1 MWKLYSSSFI
11 SFVHVLKL
19 VSILFCWRVHKVHAI
34 LVNICSPGSGWKSTL
49 ISRFKSLVFVRMV
62 EEVVSSRMCESA
74 WGCHHFSP
82 QLTSAHLKIA
92 EVLFSSSN
100 LILCAHCYRPAALED
115 PAHSF
120 AHNYASSMLELDVVC
135 GCLCGCL
142 SAWIKKNSV

>member
-1 MWKLYSSSFI
+1 MWKLYSSSFV
-11 SFVHVLKL
+11 SFVHGLKL

-34 LVNICSPGSGWKSTL
+34 LVNICSHGSGWKSTL
-49 ISRFKSLVFVRMV
+49 IPRVKSLFCPIGGRTGFKSHVWKCVRL
-62 EEVVSSRMCESA
+62 
-74 WGCHHFSP
+74 SP
-82 QLTSAHLKIA
+82 LLLTQLTTAHLKIA
-92 EVLFSSSN
+92 EILFSSSN